1 MEETGENH
9 VFHIHFFL
17 TLIPSASSKCVVSWL
32 FYVQRQKK
40 MNAYSGEQV
49 KRYLKYIFMRVSRNY
64 HARV

>member
-1 MEETGENH
+1 MSEWVTVLIIQNKLL
-9 VFHIHFFL
+9 FFF
-17 TLIPSASSKCVVSWL
+17 IISKCVVSWL

-49 KRYLKYIFMRVSRNY
+49 KRYLKYIVMRVSRNY